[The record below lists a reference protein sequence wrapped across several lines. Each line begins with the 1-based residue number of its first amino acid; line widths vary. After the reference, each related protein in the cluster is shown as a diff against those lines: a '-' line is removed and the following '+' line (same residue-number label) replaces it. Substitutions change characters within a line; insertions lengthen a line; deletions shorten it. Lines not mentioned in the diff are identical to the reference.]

1 MTERIKELLQALKNG
16 SPKVTQRQLAERI
29 GVTEG
34 AVSGWVS
41 GRRNITDQSL
51 KAICREFNVNEDWL
65 RTGNGEMFIEADE
78 DEFMKAAA
86 LLSNDSFVRNIIV
99 EYYKLDEDSRT
110 LLREFINRLSGGK
123 GEQ

>member
-1 MTERIKELLQALKNG
+1 MNERIKELLKALKEKG
-16 SPKVTQRQLAERI
+16 ITQRKLSVAI

-34 AVSGWVS
+34 AVSGWAS
-41 GRRNITDQSL
+41 GRRNITEQSI
-51 KAICREFNVNEDWL
+51 KAICREYAVNEDWI
-65 RTGNGEMFIEADE
+65 RNGEGEMFLEIDE

-110 LLREFINRLSGGK
+110 LLREFVSRLLNGTR
-123 GEQ
+123 EQ